1 MKTLGP
7 RRPELQELPA
17 RFVIFFWEVN
27 PSDRV
32 DLSVQVGALRL
43 ANPIITAS
51 GTFGYGLEFAH
62 LVDLN
67 RLGGFVTKGISREP
81 IEGAPA
87 PRLCVTP
94 SGMLNAVGL
103 QNVGVGAFVRDKLP
117 LLRKYNTHVIV
128 NIFGY
133 CLEEYVEV
141 IDRLEAAEGISAYEL
156 NISCPNVKKGG
167 MQFGSD
173 PALVSEVV
181 QAARKAAR
189 KRPLWVKLM
198 PLVTDIGLIGK
209 AAEAA
214 GADALT
220 VANTFP
226 AMAIDFRTQKSRLG
240 NLTGGLSGP
249 AIKPITLRLVWE
261 VSKAVRIPILGL
273 GGVETVED
281 VLDYVSVGASAVQV
295 GTASFS
301 DPKASEVIVG
311 DLASGLSD
319 INMFTFSE
327 LIGKFSRE
335 NG

>member
-1 MKTLGP
+1 MFVAFV
-7 RRPELQELPA
+7 LP
-17 RFVIFFWEVN
+17 FSGVN

-43 ANPIITAS
+43 ANPIIAAS
-51 GTFGYGLEFAH
+51 GTFGYGLEFAR

-67 RLGGFVTKGISREP
+67 RLGGFVTKGISLQP

-87 PRLCVTP
+87 PRLCDTP

-103 QNVGVGAFVRDKLP
+103 QNVGVEVFVKDKLP

-128 NIFGY
+128 NVFGVCQEDY
-133 CLEEYVEV
+133 VGVIERLEE
-141 IDRLEAAEGISAYEL
+141 AEGISAYEL

-173 PALVSEVV
+173 PALVEEVV
-181 QAARKAAR
+181 GAVRKAAR

-198 PLVTDIGLIGK
+198 PLVTDIGLIAK
-209 AAEAA
+209 TAERA

-226 AMAIDFRTQKSRLG
+226 AMAIDFRTQKSLLG

-261 VSKAVRIPILGL
+261 VSKAIGIPVIGL
-273 GGVETVED
+273 GGVETVAD
-281 VLDYVSVGASAVQV
+281 VLEYVSVGASAVQV

-301 DPKASEVIVG
+301 DPKASEAIVK
-311 DLASGLSD
+311 GLD
-319 INMFTFSE
+319 KGLNELKMCTFSE
-327 LIGKFSRE
+327 LKGKFPKE

>member
-1 MKTLGP
+1 VITWP
-7 RRPELQELPA
+7 FAAFVLP
-17 RFVIFFWEVN
+17 FSGVN
-27 PSDRV
+27 PPDRV
-32 DLSVQVGALRL
+32 DLSVQVGALRF
-43 ANPIITAS
+43 ANPIIAAS
-51 GTFGYGLEFAH
+51 GTFGYGSEFAH

-67 RLGGFVTKGISREP
+67 RLGGFVTKGISLQP

-87 PRLCVTP
+87 LRLCDTP

-103 QNVGVGAFVRDKLP
+103 QNVGVETFVKDKLP

-128 NIFGY
+128 NVFGACREDY
-133 CLEEYVEV
+133 IGVLE
-141 IDRLEAAEGISAYEL
+141 RLEAAEGISAYEL

-173 PALVSEVV
+173 PALVEEVV
-181 QAARKAAR
+181 GAARKAAR

-198 PLVTDIGLIGK
+198 PLVTDIGLTAK
-209 AAEAA
+209 TAERA

-226 AMAIDFRTQKSRLG
+226 AMAIDFRTQKSLLG

-261 VSKAVRIPILGL
+261 VSKAVQIPVIGL
-273 GGVETVED
+273 GGVETVAD
-281 VLDYVSVGASAVQV
+281 VMDYVSVGASAVQV

-311 DLASGLSD
+311 GLAKSLNEA
-319 INMFTFSE
+319 NMCTFSE
-327 LIGKFSRE
+327 LRGSFSKE